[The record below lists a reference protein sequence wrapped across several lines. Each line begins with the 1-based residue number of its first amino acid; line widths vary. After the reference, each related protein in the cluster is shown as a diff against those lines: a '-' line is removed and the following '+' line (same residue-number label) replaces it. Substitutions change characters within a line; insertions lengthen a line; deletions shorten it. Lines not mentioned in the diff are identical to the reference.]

1 MAEQNR
7 PDRKVDPP
15 ENHAHQWNN
24 YLHTAYVLVR
34 KPLEHHCKLCSDCGR
49 LLCEVQ
55 GYHFDKHKSLV
66 EQFHLIMDE
75 ASMEY
80 DSDEQVVEDFQA
92 YAQDWAQRRLDTVL
106 DRASGI

>member
-1 MAEQNR
+1 
-7 PDRKVDPP
+7 
-15 ENHAHQWNN
+15 
-24 YLHTAYVLVR
+24 
-34 KPLEHHCKLCSDCGR
+34 
-49 LLCEVQ
+49 
-55 GYHFDKHKSLV
+55 
-66 EQFHLIMDE
+66 MDE